1 MTVAED
7 GLKSRTD
14 WRILEQVGPYSLLEC
29 RLFTG
34 RQHQIRLHLA
44 SIGMPLVGD
53 KLYGVDEQ
61 LFIRAAEEG
70 LSQEDHELLELPRHA
85 LHHHSISFNH
95 PRSGERIRVDSP
107 LPEDLCSFL
116 ESKR

>member
-1 MTVAED
+1 VAED

-29 RLFTG
+29 RLFSG

-53 KLYGVDEQ
+53 KLYGLDEQ
-61 LFIRAAEEG
+61 LFIRSAEG
-70 LSQEDHELLELPRHA
+70 RLSSADHELLELPRHA
-85 LHHHSISFNH
+85 LHHHAIAFNH
-95 PRSGERIRVDSP
+95 PQSGERIRVVSP
-107 LPEDLCSFL
+107 LPEDLRLFL